1 MKCDPITIRAGI
13 TASLLAAALFL
24 AACSSPFVT
33 SREFDADVYDDPE
46 KRAEIGEIEKLDL
59 TIRQSG
65 ALARKMEALYLAQVR
80 DDVAE
85 QRAAQTGILGLIA
98 AAAGLIAYDAHNDYL
113 IGAGLAGGL
122 FYAAQSSQPVGIRRM
137 FYEKAMEGFAC
148 VAERADTLGADTAI
162 HTFQQTHA
170 NLQRAS
176 ERLVSQSP
184 KVETALSRIPAPPPK
199 TAESGDET
207 ASCTPNDVTDKVN
220 AARNRISTVSQ
231 TYLQIIGAVRLDHGA
246 ALTKLNELAATLS
259 GTTWAIQRQTTLAL
273 AKAEPDFVAYIAGI
287 QKSFGAGFTNI
298 SGLNAPVTAEA
309 VQPGGAAFEKMG
321 HMGAISESRL
331 QLMNADDELS
341 DLKNIR
347 EACKGERA
355 TRRALDNAIEA
366 AGALSPIYEHIHEDL
381 LRLTALGDVTLRPT
395 DISTDDIAACKAS
408 IGDTGAIAGLTASP
422 NVLRIEASEKTAN
435 LVLEGGTPP
444 YSLVPTDTEAIEAES
459 KLLTTTKSLVTVS
472 RKGNAPSGSNKS
484 VDLLLIDGRG
494 MSIRVPVTLV
504 EE

>member
-1 MKCDPITIRAGI
+1 MIRGSFA
-13 TASLLAAALFL
+13 TVVRNSAPALAAALLL
-24 AACSSPFVT
+24 AACSGPFVT

-46 KRAEIGEIEKLDL
+46 KRAEIAEIEKLDL

-122 FYAAQSSQPVGIRRM
+122 FYAAQSSQPIGIRRM

-176 ERLVSQSP
+176 ERLLILWP
-184 KVETALSRIPAPPPK
+184 KVETALSRIPAPPGETAANG
-199 TAESGDET
+199 TAESGTDDK
-207 ASCTPNDVTDKVN
+207 ACTIKGVKDIRERIGEDAKDYLRKTGE
-220 AARNRISTVSQ
+220 ARRQ
-231 TYLQIIGAVRLDHGA
+231 HGE

-287 QKSFGAGFTNI
+287 QNSFGTGFTNI
-298 SGLNAPVTAEA
+298 SGLNAPVTAKASGIEGIPLFTE
-309 VQPGGAAFEKMG
+309 QEKG
-321 HMGAISESRL
+321 T
-331 QLMNADDELS
+331 N
-341 DLKNIR
+341 N
-347 EACKGERA
+347 
-355 TRRALDNAIEA
+355 EA
-366 AGALSPIYEHIHEDL
+366 AGNATLKDIREKCEDAPATSKALDKAIALAKSLTPIYSEIDENL

-422 NVLRIEASEKTAN
+422 DVLRIEASEPKKTAN

-444 YSLVPTDTEAIEAES
+444 YSLVPTDTAAIEAEL
-459 KLLTTTKSLVTVS
+459 KPLTTTKSLVTVT
-472 RKGNAPSGSNKS
+472 RKGNAPTEANKS

-504 EE
+504 K